1 VVEAVDEARLDA
13 GAEVEERQRADRRVQ
28 PGGMAGGVL
37 VHLLGSIV
45 LGIVPGRR
53 WSGATAG
60 SAPVQPA
67 QLLGPPPWDKVAG
80 VSEPVGFHEEEV
92 LGKAY
97 DARLMRRL
105 VGYVRP
111 YRGMAAG
118 AVALIVVSSLLQLVG
133 PLVTAVALDLFIQP
147 EAGAPRSPASV
158 LVAGWLA
165 VRGLDPTPAQG
176 IGVVALIYLGALVAT
191 FVVLY
196 VQTYVMQVMGQY
208 IMHDLREQV
217 FGRLQV
223 LPVSYFDRNP
233 IGRLVTRVTTDVDAL
248 NELFTAGL
256 VSIFGD
262 VVLLAGIVGVLFWF
276 DWRLALVTFC
286 VLPAL
291 GALTFWFRVR
301 ARQSYRDVRVRIARI
316 NAFLQEH
323 ITGMSVVQLFNR
335 ERRAFDEF
343 HDVNLVHR
351 DANVRAIFYYAV
363 YFPAV
368 ELITAVGVALIIWYG
383 GGQVVAGALSLGALI
398 AFLQYSQRFYQPLSD
413 LSEKYNILQAA
424 MASSER
430 IFRLL
435 DREVEIVSPPDA
447 YAPQSVE
454 GAIEFDRVGFRY
466 LPDEPVLEE
475 VSFRVAPGETVA
487 VVGHTGAGKTTLTN
501 LLLRF
506 YDVEAGAVRVDGV
519 DVRDWDLGALRRGIG
534 MVLQDVFLFSGTLA
548 DNIRLGSAAIDEAR
562 VRWAAAE
569 VHALPFI
576 ERQPDGFAT
585 VVRERG
591 AGLSVGQKQLVAF
604 ARALAF
610 DPRILILDEATSSID
625 TETEQ
630 LIQRA
635 LERLLAGRTSLVI
648 AHRLSTVQ
656 RADRIL
662 VMHKGRV
669 REQGTHQELLARRG
683 IYHRLYQLQYKEQ
696 EGALAP
702 AAEPLAP

>member
-1 VVEAVDEARLDA
+1 
-13 GAEVEERQRADRRVQ
+13 
-28 PGGMAGGVL
+28 
-37 VHLLGSIV
+37 
-45 LGIVPGRR
+45 
-53 WSGATAG
+53 
-60 SAPVQPA
+60 
-67 QLLGPPPWDKVAG
+67 
-80 VSEPVGFHEEEV
+80 
-92 LGKAY
+92 
-97 DARLMRRL
+97 
-105 VGYVRP
+105 
-111 YRGMAAG
+111 
-118 AVALIVVSSLLQLVG
+118 
-133 PLVTAVALDLFIQP
+133 
-147 EAGAPRSPASV
+147 
-158 LVAGWLA
+158 
-165 VRGLDPTPAQG
+165 
-176 IGVVALIYLGALVAT
+176 
-191 FVVLY
+191 
-196 VQTYVMQVMGQY
+196 
-208 IMHDLREQV
+208 
-217 FGRLQV
+217 
-223 LPVSYFDRNP
+223 
-233 IGRLVTRVTTDVDAL
+233 
-248 NELFTAGL
+248 
-256 VSIFGD
+256 
-262 VVLLAGIVGVLFWF
+262 
-276 DWRLALVTFC
+276 
-286 VLPAL
+286 
-291 GALTFWFRVR
+291 
-301 ARQSYRDVRVRIARI
+301 
-316 NAFLQEH
+316 
-323 ITGMSVVQLFNR
+323 
-335 ERRAFDEF
+335 
-343 HDVNLVHR
+343 
-351 DANVRAIFYYAV
+351 
-363 YFPAV
+363 
-368 ELITAVGVALIIWYG
+368 
-383 GGQVVAGALSLGALI
+383 
-398 AFLQYSQRFYQPLSD
+398 
-413 LSEKYNILQAA
+413 

-487 VVGHTGAGKTTLTN
+487 VVWHTGAGKTTLTN

-534 MVLQDVFLFSGTLA
+534 MVLQDVFLFSGTMA
-548 DNIRLGSAAIDEAR
+548 DNIRLGSATIDEAR

-585 VVRERG
+585 VVRVRG